1 METTLGLASDLPEQ
15 AVHGAQSLVL
25 AGDREKGENGVATTL
40 GEIRGSRWGYLIAEN
55 H

>member
-1 METTLGLASDLPEQ
+1 METTHGLASDLPEQ

-25 AGDREKGENGVATTL
+25 AGDREKGENGVTAAL